1 MEHHFNVEDAKK
13 YGVECAI
20 LLNNIRFWVAKNKAN
35 EKHFYDGKY
44 WTYNSVKAFGELFPY
59 WSKDQIRRYI
69 DKLETAGEIVSG
81 NYNQS
86 HYDRTKW
93 YSLNCQ
99 IELANLPNE
108 NGENAKPIP
117 YIKTYNK
124 TDSITALPFSFFDSL
139 NSYGFKNNLVTDW
152 LKVRKNGK
160 ATNTE
165 TAYNS
170 FIKEIEKRPCDIN
183 EVLNL
188 IITKSWKGFKWEWYD
203 NEINSNNNFNHKQQQ
218 QNELTRIVNEIR
230 NNQ

>member
-1 MEHHFNVEDAKK
+1 
-13 YGVECAI
+13 
-20 LLNNIRFWVAKNKAN
+20 LNNIRFWVAKNKAN
-35 EKHFYDGKY
+35 EKHYYDGKY
-44 WTYNSVKAFGELFPY
+44 WTYNSVKAFSELFPY

-124 TDSITALPFSFFDSL
+124 TDNIEERKLKFANTLKPFIDIYGKDLLKDFY
-139 NSYGFKNNLVTDW
+139 SYWTEPNKSNTKFKQELQKTWSAERRLENW
-152 LKVRKNGK
+152 AKNDK
-160 ATNTE
+160 N
-165 TAYNS
+165 
-170 FIKEIEKRPCDIN
+170 F
-183 EVLNL
+183 
-188 IITKSWKGFKWEWYD
+188 
-203 NEINSNNNFNHKQQQ
+203 NNNFNHKQQQ
-218 QNELTRIVNEIR
+218 QNELTRIANEIR
-230 NNQ
+230 NGQYQ